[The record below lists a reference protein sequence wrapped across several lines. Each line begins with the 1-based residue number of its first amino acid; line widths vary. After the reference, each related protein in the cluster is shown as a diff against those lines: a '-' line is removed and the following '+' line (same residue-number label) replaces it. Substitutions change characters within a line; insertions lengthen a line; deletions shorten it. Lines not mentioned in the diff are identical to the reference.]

1 MLPYAEESLPFGDD
15 LLVFK
20 VKGRIFAILPLDE
33 DEPRVSLKCDPD
45 RCEELRAHYDAVIPG
60 YHLNKRHWNSVYL
73 ERDLP
78 ADQILHLIRHSYDLV
93 VAKAP
98 QGRAPRT
105 TRPSTHLQI
114 NNHSPHGH
122 LTPRIH

>member
-33 DEPRVSLKCDPD
+33 DEP
-45 RCEELRAHYDAVIPG
+45 RAHYDAVIPG

-93 VAKAP
+93 VAKLPKAV
-98 QGRAPRT
+98 RLE
-105 TRPSTHLQI
+105 LQDQVPI
-114 NNHSPHGH
+114 SK
-122 LTPRIH
+122 